1 MDGVKDL
8 RIFKECNEPAFWA
21 DPAAGFARLFDEGER
36 VLRAPD
42 GALCLFGH
50 GELMALARQPSVEG
64 VAVSP
69 EDFGPHGDLAA
80 FFGAGLF
87 AGAGPAHRHARRAAL
102 AGLGVAQIAARAPD
116 IADLVQQA
124 LSGRPEGAPIDLA
137 HDLVLP
143 LTARVWAHVAGYPD
157 EAVNSLARAVA
168 ILSDPEAEIAA
179 QAVAARQVQDLT
191 RTVWQAGSPFLRAI
205 GDALPAGADP
215 VPLVAS
221 MAVDGIDSAA
231 AGLAGALGVLLRQPP
246 DTVAR
251 HGPEPCLQEALR
263 LAMPVILSM
272 RQATEDT
279 ACGDIGIPR
288 GTVLWMWWGAGCM
301 DPAAYAGPARF
312 LPGRSGPRAPVFG
325 AGSHACL
332 GHALIRSVALPLIAG
347 AFGERE
353 HLVADGPAHSGQPWR
368 LSQLPRQRV
377 VWYGTRPA

>member
-1 MDGVKDL
+1 L

-21 DPAAGFARLFDEGER
+21 DPAAGFARLFAAGER

-42 GALCLFGH
+42 GALCVFGH
-50 GELMALARQPSVEG
+50 AELTALARQPSVEG

-69 EDFGPHGDLAA
+69 GDFERHCDLTA

-102 AGLGVAQIAARAPD
+102 AGLGVAPIAARAPE

-124 LSGRPEGAPIDLA
+124 LSERPEGAPFDLA

-143 LTARVWAHVAGYPD
+143 LTARVWAHVAGYAD
-157 EAVNSLARAVA
+157 EAVKPLARAVA
-168 ILSDPEAEIAA
+168 TLSDPEAEMAEQAA
-179 QAVAARQVQDLT
+179 AARQVQALT
-191 RTVWQAGSPFLRAI
+191 RAAWQEGSPFLRAI
-205 GDALPAGADP
+205 AAAHPPLDP

-231 AGLAGALGVLLRQPP
+231 AGLAGALAVLLRLPP

-279 ACGDIGIPR
+279 SCGGIEVPR

-301 DPAAYAGPARF
+301 DPSAYADPARF
-312 LPGRSGPRAPVFG
+312 LPARPGPRAPVFG
-325 AGSHACL
+325 AGAHACL
-332 GHALIRSVALPLIAG
+332 GHAQIRTVALPLIAG
-347 AFGERE
+347 AFGERK
-353 HLVADGPAHSGQPWR
+353 HLFADGPAQPGQPWR
-368 LSQLPRQRV
+368 LSRLPQQRV
-377 VWYGTRPA
+377 VWSGARPA

>member
-1 MDGVKDL
+1 MRVF
-8 RIFKECNEPAFWA
+8 REYNEPAFWA
-21 DPAAGFARLFDEGER
+21 DPAAGFARLFAAGER

-42 GALCLFGH
+42 GALCVFGH
-50 GELMALARQPSVEG
+50 AELTALARQPSVEG

-69 EDFGPHGDLAA
+69 GDFGPHGDLAA

-87 AGAGPAHRHARRAAL
+87 AGAGPAHRQARRAAL
-102 AGLGVAQIAARAPD
+102 AGLGVAPIAARGAE
-116 IADLVQQA
+116 IAGLVQQA
-124 LSGRPEGAPIDLA
+124 LDKCPDGAAFNLA

-143 LTARVWAHVAGYPD
+143 LTARAWADVAGYPV
-157 EAVNSLARAVA
+157 EAVKPLARAVA
-168 ILSDPEAEIAA
+168 TLSDPEAEMAEQAA
-179 QAVAARQVQDLT
+179 AARQVQALT
-191 RTVWQAGSPFLRAI
+191 RAAWQEGSPFLRAI
-205 GDALPAGADP
+205 AAAHPPLDP

-231 AGLAGALGVLLRQPP
+231 AGLAGALAVLVRQPP

-279 ACGDIGIPR
+279 SCGGIEVPR

-325 AGSHACL
+325 AGAHACL

-347 AFGERE
+347 AFGERG
-353 HLVADGPAHSGQPWR
+353 HLMADGPAHPGHPWR
-368 LSQLPRQRV
+368 LSRLPKQRV
-377 VWYGTRPA
+377 IWSRARPA

>member
-1 MDGVKDL
+1 M

-21 DPAAGFARLFDEGER
+21 DPAAGFARLFAAGER

-42 GALCLFGH
+42 GALCVFGH
-50 GELMALARQPSVEG
+50 AELTALARQPSVEG

-69 EDFGPHGDLAA
+69 GDFGPHGDLAA

-87 AGAGPAHRHARRAAL
+87 AGAGPAHRQARRAAL
-102 AGLGVAQIAARAPD
+102 AGLGVAPIAARAPE
-116 IADLVQQA
+116 IAGLVQQA
-124 LSGRPEGAPIDLA
+124 LDKCPDGAAFNLA

-143 LTARVWAHVAGYPD
+143 LTARVWAHVVGYPN
-157 EAVNSLARAVA
+157 EAVSPLADAVA
-168 ILSDPEAEIAA
+168 ILSDPEAEAA
-179 QAVAARQVQDLT
+179 SQAAAARQVLT
-191 RTVWQAGSPFLRAI
+191 VTRAALQAGSPFIRVI

-231 AGLAGALGVLLRQPP
+231 AGLAGALAVLVRQPP
-246 DTVAR
+246 DTVSR

-279 ACGDIGIPR
+279 SCSGIEVPR
-288 GTVLWMWWGAGCM
+288 DTVLWMWWGAGCM
-301 DPAAYAGPARF
+301 DPAAYAAPARF

-325 AGSHACL
+325 AGAHSCL
-332 GHALIRSVALPLIAG
+332 GHALIRNVALPLIEG

-353 HLVADGPAHSGQPWR
+353 YLLADGPAHPGQPWR
-368 LSQLPRQRV
+368 LSRLPQQRV
-377 VWYGTRPA
+377 VWSGTRPA